1 MKILLENW
9 REYLKEYEER
19 KFSEYGDTFLKYI
32 PKINPF
38 INNGELHYEMHIGVD
53 PDYQGQGVAAKI
65 IMDFVEES
73 SHPLF
78 FAKGRITNPNL
89 TKVLQGLESD
99 PRVEKVEYGWLI
111 R

>member
-1 MKILLENW
+1 MKLLLENW

-65 IMDFVEES
+65 IMQFADES

-78 FAKGRITNPNL
+78 FNKHRITNSNL
-89 TKVLQGLESD
+89 IKVLQRLESD
-99 PRVEKVEYGWLI
+99 PRVEKIDLGWMI